1 MNSPPTAKTP
11 VPRPSVIQFAIKDL
25 PGLAS
30 AYMPFLI
37 DGGLF
42 IPTQRDYDLGDSVYV
57 LITLPDD
64 PLRYPVAAKVAWVT
78 PANATGG
85 RTQGVGI
92 RLAKDEKSL
101 ALKQKIEACLS
112 SFVATDRSSQTL

>member
-1 MNSPPTAKTP
+1 MSTATIGKSTL
-11 VPRPSVIQFAIKDL
+11 PRPSVIQFAIKDL

-30 AYMPFLI
+30 AYMPFLT

-42 IPTQRDYDLGDSVYV
+42 IPTPRDYELGDSVYV

-64 PLRYPVAAKVAWVT
+64 PSRYPVAAKVAWVT
-78 PANATGG
+78 PANAAGG

-92 RLAKDEKSL
+92 RLARDEKSM

-112 SFVATDRSSQTL
+112 NHVATDRSSQTL

>member
-1 MNSPPTAKTP
+1 MSTATTGKSTL
-11 VPRPSVIQFAIKDL
+11 PRPSVIQFAIKDL

-30 AYMPFLI
+30 AYMPFLT

-42 IPTQRDYDLGDSVYV
+42 IPTPRDYELGDSVYV

-78 PANATGG
+78 PANAAGG

-92 RLAKDEKSL
+92 RLARDEKSM

-112 SFVATDRSSQTL
+112 NHVVTDRSSQTL

>member
-1 MNSPPTAKTP
+1 MNSPPAKP
-11 VPRPSVIQFAIKDL
+11 QLPRPSVIQFAIKDL
-25 PGLAS
+25 SGLAS
-30 AYMPFLI
+30 AYMPFLT

-57 LITLPDD
+57 LISLPDD

-92 RLAKDEKSL
+92 RLPKDEKSL
-101 ALKQKIEACLS
+101 ALKQKIETCLS
-112 SFVATDRSSQTL
+112 SFVATERSSQTL

>member
-1 MNSPPTAKTP
+1 MSSAQPSKPN
-11 VPRPSVIQFAIKDL
+11 VPRPSVIQFSIKDL

-30 AYMPFLI
+30 AYMPFLA

-78 PANATGG
+78 PANSTGG
-85 RTQGVGI
+85 RTQGIGV
-92 RLAKDEKSL
+92 RLARDEKSL
-101 ALKQKIEACLS
+101 ILKQKIEDCLS
-112 SFVATDRSSQTL
+112 TFVVTDRSSQTL